1 MLREQL
7 KDILRPLATRWPIR
21 ELRELIPLVEA
32 CKYRDRRVWD
42 VAHGNERVYAA
53 LASGQP
59 QAIGKIGSVE
69 LSALRMYLR
78 SRNHHSAPG
87 QAAEL
92 RRKPGVSETT
102 FCAGKKTYAGMG
114 IAELRRGKS
123 LEERT
128 ALDRRALYRHAGVFP
143 DDYPVFE
150 RFSQVMLEEIL
161 PEITLMAVWFNPGEA
176 KIVRDFSPEATRIA
190 ARGLETYYVPQRRW
204 TSLLEGKRVLVIHP
218 FVNSIRA
225 QYEKRVLIWRGR
237 EDVLPQFDLLQIG
250 VPQRPAL
257 VAPVHKDWFA
267 ALEDLKQ
274 QMSQENFDI
283 ALIGAGAYSLPLAV
297 HAKKLG
303 RVGIHLGGCLQIQ
316 FGIKGRRWRH
326 HPVISKLFNEHWIH
340 PLPEETPANNTTI
353 EDGCYW

>member
-7 KDILRPLATRWPIR
+7 KDILRPLTTHWPIR
-21 ELRELIPLVEA
+21 ELRELIPLAEA

-87 QAAEL
+87 
-92 RRKPGVSETT
+92 
-102 FCAGKKTYAGMG
+102 
-114 IAELRRGKS
+114 
-123 LEERT
+123 RT

-176 KIVRDFSPEATRIA
+176 KIVRDFSPKATRIA

-303 RVGIHLGGCLQIQ
+303 RVGIHLGGGLQIQ

-326 HPVISKLFNEHWIH
+326 HPVISKLFNEYWIH